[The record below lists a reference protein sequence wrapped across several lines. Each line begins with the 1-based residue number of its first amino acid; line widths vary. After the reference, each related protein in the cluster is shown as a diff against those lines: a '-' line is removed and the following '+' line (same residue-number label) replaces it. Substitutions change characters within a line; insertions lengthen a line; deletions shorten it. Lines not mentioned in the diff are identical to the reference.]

1 MDLPRPPPVLPKLCP
16 EYSTIKTSYA
26 DTCADLSKTLTGYWV
41 GLMPLGKMFEQ
52 FFPGIRLPPRIS
64 CPDYTEVGVGSEADM
79 RKPWAIATL
88 SGILPDHTTLFT
100 SSEPHPSKSSPDVS
114 FEFYGAEQAPSAATK
129 PPRFSTLDIACAIE
143 CTNLPFL
150 FQHQTGLLEY
160 TEAGQ
165 GGGMRGRLAQLAEQH
180 FREQHRLFLWQIA
193 LSHRRAHLIRWDRA
207 GAIVSEGFDPVED
220 PWIFRLA
227 WAYSRASRQQ
237 QGFDGTAFLLS
248 HHRLMFN
255 DCITQYMSQR
265 LSNGRKVFSAVRQTQ
280 KSSSPVYRLDVPDER
295 AADGVRPCL
304 VAEPFYSSHTPLGR
318 GTRVFIAYDLVDRE
332 LRIVKDSWRPEYWNA
347 LPEYVVLGR
356 LADAGV
362 EHIPGFIC
370 GGDVAEAPGDPPQAT
385 VTQDLATGAA
395 TAAWRLPCAPRL
407 KFRKFVHTRILED
420 ITLPLEDLQDSR
432 ELLIVIRDIAKA
444 IKQARRRSRL
454 MHCDITWFNIRWE
467 YDANGNVRGVLVDW
481 DHAERAPFPFVTNPD
496 APSAS
501 ATWHFLPIR
510 LMNDRQTIHDTVDDL
525 ESLYWSLLFGAFRF
539 VEHDNPFILFG
550 NRDFFSSATGSIPVR
565 QNGVSNFIN
574 AKRGFLSGERLANVR
589 WQSPNFQRFMEEL
602 TDDWACYYRL
612 LDAKTD
618 CHEDQLVPSDQWK
631 SVRQKLSSPQSLI
644 DRIDEAL
651 ALPAD
656 GWADG
661 DIVSNQLKKIPEKDI
676 PVIETAISAAD
687 LDRSHMS
694 VDPLS
699 GMAQMAARRLE
710 DPHSQSLM
718 NFVTSQLK
726 RRRSITDIRS
736 HMTPGARQ
744 GAGTAE
750 HGHAGGSRPTKIPRT
765 GPGPAGP
772 SSAKLESTGS
782 AATPYGV

>member
-16 EYSTIKTSYA
+16 EYSTIKTSSA
-26 DTCADLSKTLTGYWV
+26 DDCADLSKTLTGYWV

-64 CPDYTEVGVGSEADM
+64 CPDYTEVGRAGSDADM
-79 RKPWAIATL
+79 RKPWAVATL
-88 SGILPDHTTLFT
+88 GGILPHHTTIST
-100 SSEPHPSKSSPDVS
+100 SSEPHPSRSHPDVA
-114 FEFYGAEQAPSAATK
+114 FGFHGAELTPSTNSG
-129 PPRFSTLDIACAIE
+129 PPQFSTFDIACAVE
-143 CTNLPFL
+143 YTNLPFL
-150 FQHQTGLLEY
+150 FQHQAGLFEH
-160 TEAGQ
+160 TETEQ
-165 GGGMRGRLAQLAEQH
+165 GGEARGRLAQFAAQH
-180 FREQHRLFLWQIA
+180 FREQHRIFLWQVA
-193 LSHRRAHLIRWDRA
+193 LSRRHAHLIRWDHA

-237 QGFDGTAFLLS
+237 QGFDDTAFLLN
-248 HHRLMFN
+248 HHRLIF
-255 DCITQYMSQR
+255 DDGIQR
-265 LSNGRKVFSAVRQTQ
+265 HVSHFQRQGRKVFSAVRNLP
-280 KSSSPVYRLDVPDER
+280 KSSSPVYRLDVTDEG

-304 VAEPFYSSHTPLGR
+304 VGEPFYSVHTPLGR
-318 GTRVFIAYDLVDRE
+318 GTRVFVAYDLVDHK
-332 LRIVKDSWRPEYWNA
+332 LRIVKDSWRPEYPDA
-347 LPEYVVLGR
+347 LPEHVALGK
-356 LADAGV
+356 LVEAGV
-362 EHIPGFIC
+362 EHVPRFIC
-370 GGDVAEAPGDPPQAT
+370 GGDVAEAPGEPPQVT
-385 VTQDLATGAA
+385 VTQDLATGEA

-407 KFRKFVHTRILED
+407 KCRKFVHTRILED

-432 ELLIVIRDIAKA
+432 ELLVVIRDIAKA
-444 IKQARRRSRL
+444 IKQARRRARL

-467 YDANGNVRGVLVDW
+467 YDASGNVQGVLVDW
-481 DHAERAPFPFVTNPD
+481 DHAERAPFPYVANPD

-510 LMNDRQTIHDTVDDL
+510 VMNDRQTVHDTVDDL
-525 ESLYWSLLFGAFRF
+525 ESLYWSLLFGALRF
-539 VEHDNPFILFG
+539 VKHDNPFILFG

-565 QNGVSNFIN
+565 QNGASNFIN

-618 CHEDQLVPSDQWK
+618 CHEDQLVPSHQWI

-661 DIVSNQLKKIPEKDI
+661 DVVSNQLKKIPEKDI

-687 LDRSHMS
+687 LDGSHMS
-694 VDPLS
+694 VDPIS

-718 NFVTSQLK
+718 NFVTSHLK
-726 RRRSITDIRS
+726 RQRSIADIGSRATS
-736 HMTPGARQ
+736 GVRAATE
-744 GAGTAE
+744 TAE
-750 HGHAGGSRPTKIPRT
+750 HGRVDGPRPAKILRT

-772 SSAKLESTGS
+772 SSALRQ
-782 AATPYGV
+782 